1 MTNSAGYMLRAA
13 GLGLAAG
20 LLLTSCSTDDE
31 APNGS
36 GSSSIEVP
44 EVPEVTA
51 QETGLAEAIEAELEV
66 ANTAT
71 LADQWP
77 DLTAMATAL
86 AGTEDPD
93 LCQQAGRDQ
102 YTQLVEAQ
110 PASVRAVID
119 PGALL
124 DEHASGE
131 TVTVYYGNDQA
142 SATDLQEATARTD
155 AQCVEEYE
163 SAIDHVEQPAETQ
176 DDVTV
181 HTWQVVASDQLTGRM
196 VDVVGENIFVR
207 YAAAYPPQ
215 VIAED
220 LDESAAAEF
229 NAAATER
236 ALAVFEAAAGQ

>member
-1 MTNSAGYMLRAA
+1 MLRAA

-181 HTWQVVASDQLTGRM
+181 HTWQVVATDQLTGRM
-196 VDVVGENIFVR
+196 IDVVGENIFVR

-215 VIAED
+215 VIAEE
-220 LDESAAAEF
+220 LDESAAEEF
-229 NAAATER
+229 NTAATER
-236 ALAVFEAAAGQ
+236 ALAVFEAAAAQ